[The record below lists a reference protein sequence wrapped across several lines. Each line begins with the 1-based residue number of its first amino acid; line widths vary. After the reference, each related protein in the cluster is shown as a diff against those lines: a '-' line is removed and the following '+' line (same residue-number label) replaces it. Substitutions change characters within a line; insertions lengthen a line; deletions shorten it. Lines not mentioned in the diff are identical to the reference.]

1 MKKLNCIIVD
11 DEPLAVEGIELYVDD
26 YEQLNLVG
34 TFNDAISANEFIQN
48 NPVDLIFLDIE
59 MPKLSGLDFLKTT
72 NIDALVILTTA
83 YPQFALEAFELNV
96 VDYLVKPI
104 GPNRFMK
111 AINKVNDLYQ
121 KPPSNVEEIS
131 NDYIYIK
138 ADRKYVKVFYEDI
151 KYIKGLKD
159 YVIIYTENERIITA
173 INIKTI
179 YNELP
184 KHIFAR
190 TSKSYIINVNSIKAV
205 NVDTILIGEEELPLG
220 KTYKDDFLSKHVK
233 SNLIQRPT
241 KKG

>member
-11 DEPLAVEGIELYVDD
+11 DEPLAIEGIELYVND

-34 TFNDAISANEFIQN
+34 TFNNAISANEFIQN
-48 NPVDLIFLDIE
+48 NSVDLIFLDIE

-72 NIDALVILTTA
+72 NTDAFVILTTA

-111 AINKVNDLYQ
+111 AINKINDLHQ
-121 KPPSNVEEIS
+121 KKPSDIEEIS
-131 NDYIYIK
+131 SDYIYIK

-159 YVIIYTENERIITA
+159 YVIIYTSNERIITA

-233 SNLIQRPT
+233 NNLVQRPT